1 MMEPIEI
8 LLVEDNPNHAEL
20 TVRVLRKHNIS
31 NHIRVARDGSEALEI
46 LLAADNG
53 DAGRSEGHPARSQTS
68 EDRRRPKS
76 WRRLKADPRT
86 RMIPVVVLTS
96 SREDRDLAKCYALG
110 VNSYIVKPVDFPQF
124 SEAVR
129 ELGLYWVLLNQMST
143 QSPG

>member
-1 MMEPIEI
+1 MEPIEI

-31 NHIRVARDGSEALEI
+31 NHIRIARDGSEALEI
-46 LLAADNG
+46 LLAEDNG
-53 DAGRSEGHPARSQTS
+53 TLPV
-68 EDRRRPKS
+68 PKVILLDLKLPKIDGTEVLA
-76 WRRLKADPRT
+76 RLKADPRT
-86 RMIPVVVLTS
+86 RRIPVVMLTS

-110 VNSYIVKPVDFPQF
+110 VNSYIVKPVDFAQF

-129 ELGLYWVLLNQMST
+129 EVGLYWVLLNQMST

>member
-31 NHIRVARDGSEALEI
+31 NHIRIARDGSEALEI
-46 LLAADNG
+46 LLAEDNG
-53 DAGRSEGHPARSQTS
+53 TLPV
-68 EDRRRPKS
+68 PKVILLDLKLPKIDGTEVLA
-76 WRRLKADPRT
+76 RLKADPRT
-86 RMIPVVVLTS
+86 RRIPVVMLTS

-110 VNSYIVKPVDFPQF
+110 VNSYIVKPVDFAQF

-129 ELGLYWVLLNQMST
+129 EVGLYWVLLNQMST